1 MNPGELPPRRQNEGE
16 GPRPDTPSP
25 LTEGC
30 GRRWKDRTNPRLFS
44 RRSDPALPNDGCRK
58 APGGGRRTRPR
69 WCGATAQPPA
79 GSLPGPGGP
88 VSTPGG
94 LASVLRGLESAL
106 GDLVSVPGGPA
117 SILEGLV
124 SVLGALVS
132 ALGGLVSLLGG
143 LVPVPGGPVSLLG
156 GPRSLPGGPGSI
168 PGGLASLQGGPSLAG
183 TQPPSPSP
191 ASPRTTSSLERRRG
205 CRGDA
210 GTPPGVSGAACA
222 CAPPPPSPLPLPR
235 RCRTSPWASSIWAV
249 RSMQPQPQSVLQGVP
264 ASAGK
269 PRRYVSHN
277 REEKSRWKRSSSS
290 AGGGGGEKR

>member
-1 MNPGELPPRRQNEGE
+1 MNPGEPPPRRQNEGE

-222 CAPPPPSPLPLPR
+222 CAPPPPQPLTPAQEVQDEPLGQQHLGGAQHAAP
-235 RCRTSPWASSIWAV
+235 AAV
-249 RSMQPQPQSVLQGVP
+249 RAPGGPRQRREAPPVRQPQPGGEIPLETVQLLC
-264 ASAGK
+264 
-269 PRRYVSHN
+269 R
-277 REEKSRWKRSSSS
+277 
-290 AGGGGGEKR
+290 GGGGEKR